1 MQTRLFHQ
9 AIVFLWSVCIV
20 LASQAPSLGAQQTD
34 EIIGAR
40 AEDFLQPHHHHQQH
54 QHLKEKRQTGSG
66 STPVTGIRNAGV
78 APRREIRDIANN
90 SPDEF
95 NLLLLGLTRWM
106 AEPQKQHLSYYD
118 VGSIHGRPYE
128 PWDNVP
134 PRDGQTSPGYCTH
147 VSNLLLPW
155 HRPYLALFE
164 QTLYSHITAIVNEY
178 PAGPMR
184 QRFAKAAVTVR
195 WPYWDFA
202 ATPKDGGSVWPEII
216 TRETVPVIMPNGSA
230 TIKNPLMSYVFHPVI
245 AADMYYAP
253 FATWPETLRAPTSSA
268 LDAKSQ
274 NAKIAAQIDSQY
286 LGWKSRIYNMLVY
299 YNNFTQ
305 FSNEAWIQD
314 HSNAD
319 SIEAIHDTLHGIIG
333 SDGHMT
339 YLDYS
344 AYDAIFWLLH
354 TNLDRL
360 FAIYQVLHPNTWVE
374 PMPAE
379 VASYW
384 FKVGDVMDANSPL
397 EPFSK
402 DTVGTKWTSNM
413 VGSTEQFGY
422 TYPETASKNADDVR
436 RAVNQ
441 LYGGNAAA
449 GGPMR
454 KRDPLQA
461 ATHEEVEA
469 AAGMMVDG
477 NIRDY
482 AANIIS
488 NKHALGR
495 SYGIYVFVGDVDDS
509 DPCSWGT
516 SPNLAGV
523 QAPFTSLS
531 EGPDPSKPRV
541 KISGTVPLTDTL
553 LEKVKSGELK
563 SMDEHDVGPYLKA
576 NLHWRVATFDHKPVP
591 IENMPDLSVVVTM
604 ALIKPAEYENQ
615 FPERSEFRELE
626 HITKGRPGGC

>member
-1 MQTRLFHQ
+1 MQRRLFHQ
-9 AIVFLWSVCIV
+9 LIVFLSSICSV
-20 LASQAPSLGAQQTD
+20 LASQAPSLGGRKAD
-34 EIIGAR
+34 EIIGAG
-40 AEDFLQPHHHHQQH
+40 ADHFLQRQHHHQHH
-54 QHLKEKRQTGSG
+54 QHSKEKRQAGRT
-66 STPVTGIRNAGV
+66 STPVTGIRDAGV
-78 APRREIRDIANN
+78 VPRREIRDLANR
-90 SPDEF
+90 PDEF
-95 NLLLLGLTRWM
+95 NLLLLALTRWM

-118 VGSIHGRPYE
+118 VCSIHGRPYE
-128 PWDNVP
+128 TWDNVP
-134 PRDGQTSPGYCTH
+134 PRDGQNSPGYCTH

-164 QTLYSHITAIVNEY
+164 QTLYSHVIALVNEY
-178 PAGPMR
+178 PDGPMR
-184 QRFAKAAVTVR
+184 QRFAKAAANVR

-202 ATPKDGGSVWPEII
+202 ATPKDGSSVWPDIV
-216 TRETVPVIMPNGSA
+216 TRESVPVIMPNGSA
-230 TIKNPLMSYVFHPVI
+230 TIKNPLRSYVFHPI
-245 AADMYYAP
+245 SAADMYFNP
-253 FATWPETLRAPTSSA
+253 FASWPETLRAPTGWTQGA
-268 LDAKSQ
+268 TSQ
-274 NAKIAAQIDSQY
+274 NAIVAQQIDNQHI
-286 LGWKSRIYNMLVY
+286 GWQNRIYNMLVY

-314 HSNAD
+314 HSKAD

-333 SDGHMT
+333 SNGHMT

-354 TNLDRL
+354 CNLDRI

-374 PMPAE
+374 PMRA
-379 VASYW
+379 VIQSYW
-384 FKVGDVMDANSPL
+384 IKVGDLMDANSPL

-402 DTVGTKWTSNM
+402 DTMGTKWTSNM

-422 TYPETASKNADDVR
+422 TYPETASKNVNDVR
-436 RAVNQ
+436 RAVNE
-441 LYGGNAAA
+441 LYGRNAAA

-461 ATHEEVEA
+461 ATHEEVKG
-469 AAGMMVDG
+469 AAGMTVDG
-477 NIRDY
+477 HLRDY

-488 NKHALGR
+488 NKHALGK
-495 SYGIYVFVGDVDDS
+495 SYGIYLFVGDVDDS

-531 EGPDPSKPRV
+531 EGPDPSKPGI

-563 SMDEHDVGPYLKA
+563 SMDEDDVGPYLKEK
-576 NLHWRVATFDHKPVP
+576 LQWRVATFDSKPVP
-591 IENMPDLSVVVTM
+591 VENMPDLSVVVTM
-604 ALIKPAEYENQ
+604 AMIKPAESEDQ
-615 FPERSEFRELE
+615 FPERSELRELE